1 MVLRNVEDYI
11 NFKSNGTLDDVMYEY
26 YSQCSEFIDQATYS
40 VSGNTLT
47 MIYED
52 EEGEEDSTIVCT
64 IKTLNND
71 TLILELYGDK
81 VKLVRDVNLI
91 IN

>member
-1 MVLRNVEDYI
+1 
-11 NFKSNGTLDDVMYEY
+11 MYEY